1 MHEHHLRADVPGEG
15 HLVSHHQHGHALLGQ
30 RLHDVQHLA
39 HHFRVQSGGGL
50 VEQQHLRVHGQRPGD
65 GHPLLLTAG
74 DLPGLGV
81 DIGGHTHLFQ
91 IFQCLLPGLLL
102 AALED
107 LHLSHHAVFEDRHI
121 VEQVEGLEHHAHMGA
136 VLRGIDA
143 PARHIGAVVE
153 DLTAAGGLQ
162 QVDTPQQRGLAGAG
176 SADDGNNVA
185 LLDSKVNIPQNL
197 MGAKGLAEVT
207 DL

>member
-1 MHEHHLRADVPGEG
+1 MHEHHLRADIPGEG
-15 HLVSHHQHGHALLGQ
+15 HLVSHHQHGHTLLGQ

-39 HHFRVQSGGGL
+39 HHFRVQSGGRL
-50 VEQQHLRVHGQRPGD
+50 VEQQHLRVHGQCPGN

-74 DLPGLGV
+74 DLPGLCV

-107 LHLSHHAVFEDRHI
+107 LHLPHHAVFQHCHV
-121 VEQVEGLEHHAHMGA
+121 VEQVEGLKHHAHMRA
-136 VLRGIDA
+136 VFRRVDA

-153 DLTAAGGLQ
+153 DLAAAGGFQ
-162 QVDTPQQRGLAGAG
+162 QVDAPQQGGFTGAG
-176 SADDGNNVA
+176 SADDGNHVA

-197 MGAKGLAEVT
+197 MGAEGLAEVA
-207 DL
+207 DF